1 MRHLKFMTALLSII
15 TRLFGASEPAPRY
28 ITAEVYDGLRA
39 QILALKPDQMGVTKD
54 EPVVAV
60 LMETGYPEAVAT
72 LVSVVDGA
80 ASLYF
85 SNGGGIIGGGENPRP
100 NAASKKLVRTAAS
113 FLKQMTKSEKTPLP
127 KEGYTRFYLIT
138 PSGVYSAEEKEDDL
152 GEGRSVLSPLFHTA
166 HELISE
172 LRVIDEQRRN

>member
-1 MRHLKFMTALLSII
+1 MRKLIFMATLLSLF

-28 ITAEVYDGLRA
+28 KTEEIYDGLRP
-39 QILALKPDQMGVTKD
+39 QILALAPDQLGVTAE
-54 EPVVAV
+54 EPILGV

-72 LVSVVDGA
+72 LVSVLDGA

-113 FLKQMTKSEKTPLP
+113 FLKKMVKTMETPLP
-127 KEGYTRFYLIT
+127 KEGHTRFYLIT
-138 PSGVYSAEEKEDDL
+138 PSGLYTVEEKENDL
-152 GEGRSVLSPLFHTA
+152 GKGRSELSPLFHTA

-172 LRVIDEQRRN
+172 LRVLDEQRKK